1 MTTLLQ
7 SYREQVKPKLLLI
20 IGVVIGVLLLFNPF
34 AFNGQQQ
41 LIFLS
46 LLFIVYSW
54 ATKALPRTPASL
66 LLLILFALF
75 GNTPA
80 TQVFSFA
87 WSPTLFLIV
96 TTSLLS
102 VALSKNTLIRSWMN
116 QVIRYSKGN
125 LFILLALPYVF
136 GFLLIP
142 VIPQAFARG
151 IILGT
156 LFHHVLSDEP
166 KFAEVKKIMLLN
178 VFVAI
183 SITYMAVSNGDIVL
197 NHAILAFSG
206 EAVDTALQGMPWI
219 TYMAVPTI
227 IFAIISPLIIRG
239 LFQKDLAHYDPAIL
253 EKKQVTD
260 AVTKA
265 DKIGLAVILL
275 VFLGWM
281 FEPLHGISAWIIC
294 LIALPVLFYVGILT
308 PADKKAVNLDLLI
321 FLIAAFSI
329 GRVIQDVGISE
340 RIVDLL
346 THVIPSAQSIW
357 FLPSLILVIMGLHM
371 VIGSAIATG
380 SVALPIL
387 IPLVAQAG
395 YDPIVITLILYITV
409 NMHYLLPFHHATMM
423 IGIGQR
429 YYHDQHMFKH
439 GLFMTVGIFI
449 LILGIFLP
457 WWKFT
462 GLL

>member
-1 MTTLLQ
+1 M
-7 SYREQVKPKLLLI
+7 
-20 IGVVIGVLLLFNPF
+20 
-34 AFNGQQQ
+34 
-41 LIFLS
+41 
-46 LLFIVYSW
+46 
-54 ATKALPRTPASL
+54 
-66 LLLILFALF
+66 
-75 GNTPA
+75 
-80 TQVFSFA
+80 
-87 WSPTLFLIV
+87 
-96 TTSLLS
+96 
-102 VALSKNTLIRSWMN
+102 
-116 QVIRYSKGN
+116 
-125 LFILLALPYVF
+125 
-136 GFLLIP
+136 
-142 VIPQAFARG
+142 
-151 IILGT
+151 
-156 LFHHVLSDEP
+156 
-166 KFAEVKKIMLLN
+166 KKIMLLN

-239 LFQKDLAHYDPAIL
+239 LFQKDLTHYDPAIL

-260 AVTKA
+260 VVTKA

-281 FEPLHGISAWIIC
+281 LEPLHGISAWIIC

-321 FLIAAFSI
+321 FLIAPSVLSCHSRCRYQRTDCRLTYPRNPKCSVNLVLAFI
-329 GRVIQDVGISE
+329 NPCYYGI
-340 RIVDLL
+340 
-346 THVIPSAQSIW
+346 TY
-357 FLPSLILVIMGLHM
+357 

-395 YDPIVITLILYITV
+395 YNPIVITLILYITV

-423 IGIGQR
+423 IGIVNATTMINICSSMV
-429 YYHDQHMFKH
+429 YS
-439 GLFMTVGIFI
+439 
-449 LILGIFLP
+449 
-457 WWKFT
+457 
-462 GLL
+462 